1 MTAGEIENMRS
12 LTLALLFAMF
22 MITSNGWAVE
32 PIDDQQAIFYY
43 QIPFGGIKKADNS
56 HKFGFRIDRVAVDR
70 LTGEYSDSLTFND
83 LMKRPASL
91 DLQMGHQ
98 GIAAFKMHGYDY
110 LPHLISRVDDEGGQD
125 GVENGEADGQEN
137 GEASK
142 TEEGEK
148 EELLKFSEVLDQT
161 TVGLIIGGG
170 ILLIAISGAGD

>member
-1 MTAGEIENMRS
+1 MRS
-12 LTLALLFAMF
+12 LTLVSLFAMF
-22 MITSNGWAVE
+22 MITSNGWATE

-43 QIPFGGIKKADNS
+43 QIPFGGVKKADNS

-70 LTGEYSDSLTFND
+70 LTGQYSGSLTFND

-91 DLQMGHQ
+91 DLQMGHH

-110 LPHLISRVDDEGGQD
+110 LPHLISRADDEGG
-125 GVENGEADGQEN
+125 ENGEADGQEN
-137 GEASK
+137 GEASE

-161 TVGLIIGGG
+161 TVGLIIGAG